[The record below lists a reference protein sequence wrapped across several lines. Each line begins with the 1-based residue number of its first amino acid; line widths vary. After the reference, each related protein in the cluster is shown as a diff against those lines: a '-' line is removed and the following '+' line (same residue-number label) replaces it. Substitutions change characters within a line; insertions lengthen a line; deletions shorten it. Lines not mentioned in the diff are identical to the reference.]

1 MGMSTRP
8 DDASVE
14 ELLGAYALDACDPDE
29 AGAVEALL
37 DRRPELA
44 REAAQ
49 LTNAAVWVGATEAL
63 EAPAGLRDSLFARM
77 RARQGADAA
86 DEPLR
91 VYAASTARLAEAFD
105 ELAPSDHD
113 VPTANGLTARDL
125 VAHLAAQESLLAQGV
140 GTSPVPEIR
149 SGDVSTRTAALIEH
163 LADGTVDDA
172 RDVWRRSVDAVV
184 AWAAQPGSMETPLR
198 WLDFEMPRDQ
208 VLVVRAFE
216 NWIHRDDLRIA
227 TGLAADPPLADE
239 MHAMADLSLG
249 TMPMAL
255 DATGHARPG
264 KVARVVL
271 TGPGGGEWTLGM
283 DGADPA
289 PDAPA
294 DVTLTAD
301 VVDWCRLVA
310 ERLTPEALDCSVE
323 GDEALADDLL
333 AAAPAFATL

>member
-1 MGMSTRP
+1 MGMSARP
-8 DDASVE
+8 DEAALE
-14 ELLGAYALDACDPDE
+14 ELFGAYALDACDPDE
-29 AGAVEALL
+29 VEAVEALL
-37 DRRPELA
+37 TRRPELA
-44 REAAQ
+44 REVARLA
-49 LTNAAVWVGATEAL
+49 NAAVWVGATEAL
-63 EAPAGLRDSLFARM
+63 EAPAALRDSLFARI
-77 RARQGADAA
+77 RARRGVDVE

-91 VYAASTARLAEAFD
+91 VYVASTARLADAFD
-105 ELAPSDHD
+105 ALAPEEHD

-125 VAHLAAQESLLAQGV
+125 VTHLAAQESLLAQGV
-140 GTSPVPEIR
+140 GASPVPEIR
-149 SGDVSTRTAALIEH
+149 TGNVPTRTAELIEH
-163 LADGTVDDA
+163 LAAGTVDDA
-172 RDVWRRSVDAVV
+172 RDVWRRSVDAVL
-184 AWAAQPGSMETPLR
+184 AWATQPASSETPLR

-216 NWIHRDDLRIA
+216 NWIHRDDLRVA
-227 TGLAADPPLADE
+227 TGLVADPPPADE

-271 TGPGGGEWTLGM
+271 TGPGGGEWTVGM
-283 DGADPA
+283 HGADA
-289 PDAPA
+289 ASGAPA

-310 ERLTPEALDCSVE
+310 ERLTPDDLDRTVE
-323 GDEALADDLL
+323 GDGSLADDLL